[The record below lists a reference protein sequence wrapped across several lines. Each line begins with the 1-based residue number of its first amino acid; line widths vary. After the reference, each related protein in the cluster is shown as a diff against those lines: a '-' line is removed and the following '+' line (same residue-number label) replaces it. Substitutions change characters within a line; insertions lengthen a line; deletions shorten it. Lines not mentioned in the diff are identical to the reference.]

1 MRRLSRDLEVLPL
14 DFQSRKPSQHA
25 LTFKTVAHIV
35 TKVMSNRMR
44 NLTPAEIRTIKSHDK
59 YSTELKKRES
69 DSLKFEPKVEGRSIR
84 IENENVII
92 YYTLYKN

>member
-14 DFQSRKPSQHA
+14 DFQSRKPSQQA

-35 TKVMSNRMR
+35 AKVMSYRMR
-44 NLTPAEIRTIKSHDK
+44 NLTPAEIRTIKSNIK

-92 YYTLYKN
+92 YFFKN